1 MGIDVLNVSTPI
13 SSIAT
18 VSVAA
23 IAVIGYIIAF
33 ATPSGA
39 AAILIA
45 LPALCLLARQ
55 RTAWRTFGIGLVTG
69 GLISATLLFFFVKLF
84 GVSAAG
90 LWLVG
95 ALPFGVFL
103 TLLYFARQYM
113 TPTWALC
120 WTPILWTGT
129 EYFRSEV
136 WPLRFAWLLPGQAAA
151 LLPGVRFETVGV
163 YGLGFIYMAIAA
175 LAVGPTKQMR
185 LVGTIGLAIAAS
197 LMYWPPLPPTPRNAP
212 LQIAGVQ
219 TEYWEVPEIA
229 AALDQLAVSQPDAQ
243 ILVLSELAFSG
254 PVPPEIRDVV
264 RKHKRYLV
272 AGGTTPTDGGDFYN
286 TAFVVGPDGADVFSQ
301 VKSVPIQFRNSGA
314 PATERRVWDSPWG
327 KIGIAIC
334 YDASYVRVMDDFVRQ
349 GACGLIIPTMD
360 VAKWGEFE
368 RRMLHA
374 RVQPVRSAEY
384 GIPTFGVWSSGIS
397 QLTDRYGR
405 IIATAGY
412 PGLGDTIAGPFDL
425 SQAGRIPPDRTLAMA
440 SLAATGLFIVN
451 IIRQRFR
458 RVSSLREE
466 SRNVLGGQKINIE
479 QTSTIC

>member
-1 MGIDVLNVSTPI
+1 MGNDVSNVSAPT
-13 SSIAT
+13 SSIVTFGA
-18 VSVAA
+18 AA
-23 IAVIGYIIAF
+23 IAVIGYVIAF

-39 AAILIA
+39 AAILIS

-55 RTAWRTFGIGLVTG
+55 RTVWRTFGIGLVTG

-84 GVSAAG
+84 GAFAAV

-103 TLLYFARQYM
+103 TLLYFAHQYM
-113 TPTWALC
+113 RPTLAMC

-151 LLPGVRFETVGV
+151 LLPGVRFEAIGV

-175 LAVGPTKQMR
+175 IAVGPTKQVR
-185 LVGTIGLAIAAS
+185 IVGITGLAIAAL
-197 LMYWPPLPPTPRNAP
+197 LMYWPPFPPTPRDGQ

-219 TEYWEVPEIA
+219 TEYWDVPEIS
-229 AALDQLAVSQPDAQ
+229 AALDQLAISHPDAK

-254 PVPPEIRDVV
+254 PVPPEIRDIV

-272 AGGTTPTDGGDFYN
+272 AGGTTPIDGGGFYN
-286 TAFVVGPDGADVFSQ
+286 TAFVVGPDGADLFGQ
-301 VKSVPIQFRNSGA
+301 VKSVPVQFMNDGTAA
-314 PATERRVWDSPWG
+314 PERRVWDSPWG

-334 YDASYVRVMDDFVRQ
+334 YDASYARVMDEFVRQ

-405 IIATAGY
+405 IVARTGY
-412 PGLGDTIAGPFDL
+412 PGLGDTIAGHFDL
-425 SQAGRIPPDRTLAMA
+425 SQPGRIPPDRTLAIV
-440 SLAATGLFIVN
+440 SLAATGLFIAYL
-451 IIRQRFR
+451 IRQQFR
-458 RVSSLREE
+458 RV
-466 SRNVLGGQKINIE
+466 
-479 QTSTIC
+479 